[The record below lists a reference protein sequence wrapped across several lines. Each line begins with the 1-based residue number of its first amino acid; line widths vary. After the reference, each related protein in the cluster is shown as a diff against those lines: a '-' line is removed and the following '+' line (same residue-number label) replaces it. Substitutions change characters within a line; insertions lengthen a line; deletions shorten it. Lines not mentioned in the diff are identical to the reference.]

1 MQWSSCPRYTR
12 EAELL
17 KKTHQHTVDAAP
29 PSEPLRVQGSVKA
42 ATTVHRSGLLGGG
55 SENSM

>member
-17 KKTHQHTVDAAP
+17 KHTSTVDAAP

-42 ATTVHRSGLLGGG
+42 ATTVYRSGLLGGG